1 MGIILGDILL
11 ASQKLLNTLAWRKS
25 NGIDQLLT
33 DWKPPQD
40 LRKQN
45 PAKLVAIDFSTS
57 GTPIW
62 MLSIGKTNIKG
73 ERLFLLLNLI
83 FTFCLFSELVRKFS
97 AESFI
102 KEALLTL
109 ENSMALMRGLSQLLP
124 TKVRQHIIL
133 VDLRGLKMSQVRN
146 YFVFD

>member
-1 MGIILGDILL
+1 M
-11 ASQKLLNTLAWRKS
+11 
-25 NGIDQLLT
+25 
-33 DWKPPQD
+33 
-40 LRKQN
+40 
-45 PAKLVAIDFSTS
+45 
-57 GTPIW
+57 
-62 MLSIGKTNIKG
+62 
-73 ERLFLLLNLI
+73 LLNLI
-83 FTFCLFSELVRKFS
+83 SLFVFLSELVRKFS

-146 YFVFD
+146 YFVFDYLPKLIDTIDG